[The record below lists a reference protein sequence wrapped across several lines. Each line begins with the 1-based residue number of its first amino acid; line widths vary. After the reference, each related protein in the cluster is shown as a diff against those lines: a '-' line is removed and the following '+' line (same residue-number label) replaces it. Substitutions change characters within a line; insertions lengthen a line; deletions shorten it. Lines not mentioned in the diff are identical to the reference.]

1 MVSTFFRYGINF
13 FLNLF
18 LLGIIIKT
26 FGYSHLGEYT
36 FSNSILSMISF
47 SQPAAALW
55 FNRSLN
61 LKDLNYVY
69 VNIIQIINCIF
80 YLVCFIFGLFILL
93 FVGNDFELCIYVSFG
108 IFQFFNVLTTKY
120 FSILY
125 TKENLIWTNL
135 IDICRVLLP
144 LLVVFVFYQSKLS
157 LYYLIFF
164 FAIGGC
170 VYLLFIFLILR
181 LHSYSFNLF
190 AVRELTNINLFF
202 QSNEKKSFFQICFGS
217 FGSTLKDVGF
227 FILIKP
233 VVSNLILS
241 DIALINRFFSLGRQ
255 GMSILQFVYLKQQ
268 INSFKITLKKQV
280 FTRTFYLLFFYIL
293 CLALFV
299 LFQPIIKLFFGYQN
313 LNYYFFIFFSIIFF
327 LEIAIFFFNITLVTS
342 SLFDRMQRNSNIL
355 MYFYFI
361 SIAVA
366 FILKLEIDKLLFI
379 QFLHALLSFFLVF
392 FTFKKYDSNSN
403 LYI

>member
-1 MVSTFFRYGINF
+1 
-13 FLNLF
+13 
-18 LLGIIIKT
+18 
-26 FGYSHLGEYT
+26 
-36 FSNSILSMISF
+36 
-47 SQPAAALW
+47 
-55 FNRSLN
+55 
-61 LKDLNYVY
+61 
-69 VNIIQIINCIF
+69 
-80 YLVCFIFGLFILL
+80 VCFIFGLFILL